1 MTNNTYEWCSKGIQP
16 EIDFLQGVDM
26 DIIDWWYKAFDKKE
40 NVIIQDVETI
50 KKDYAYTYNTLKVQ
64 NVTRLVVCP
73 IRYKD
78 EIS

>member
-40 NVIIQDVETI
+40 NMIIQDVETI
-50 KKDYAYTYNTLKVQ
+50 KKDHEYIVHLRRHFHKPF
-64 NVTRLVVCP
+64 RL
-73 IRYKD
+73 
-78 EIS
+78 S